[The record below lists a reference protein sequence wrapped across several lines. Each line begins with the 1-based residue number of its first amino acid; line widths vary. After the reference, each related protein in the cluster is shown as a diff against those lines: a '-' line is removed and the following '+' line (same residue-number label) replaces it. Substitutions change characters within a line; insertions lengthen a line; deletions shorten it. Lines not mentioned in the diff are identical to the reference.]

1 MYNSPAQGIDL
12 RYPFSYHHS
21 EKEASGL
28 RLFHGLNGVQ
38 KVGSTNLVSK
48 IIVKPIKQ
56 PSPARVP
63 ALKSPI
69 VC

>member
-1 MYNSPAQGIDL
+1 MFPSLIRTLVSP
-12 RYPFSYHHS
+12 
-21 EKEASGL
+21 
-28 RLFHGLNGVQ
+28 
-38 KVGSTNLVSK
+38 NLVNK
-48 IIVKPIKQ
+48 VIVKLTEQ